1 MNGYFEVLKL
11 RAKEGL
17 LKIVPDLSSETL
29 LQIIQGYVRPNSI
42 IVTDCWRAYS
52 SLQDLE
58 LTHYTVNNYLEFRN
72 TETGGHKNNIEG
84 TWSESKKYP
93 HRIRTMRIS
102 MDIFLVYLET
112 NEL

>member
-58 LTHYTVNNYLEFRN
+58 FTHYTVNYSYLRN
-72 TETGGHKNNIEG
+72 PFVSIIISKVHLFILLNIFH
-84 TWSESKKYP
+84 SNSC
-93 HRIRTMRIS
+93 
-102 MDIFLVYLET
+102 
-112 NEL
+112 